1 MSLTLTLM
9 GLLNR
14 EPDLL
19 KNNLTVPVSID
30 KDKVCDYIVYECAEL
45 EVLVGEPSWLGRM
58 IKAWSDVMMAKWSYY
73 LKTMNA
79 VDNMKVTDG
88 ETETVTRN
96 HVRTPDI
103 IEDTNTT
110 PNLTTTTTPNLT
122 ETTKVAG
129 FNSEV
134 LVDSQQVNTSGSTT
148 NKTTGTNE
156 ESVHTSGRDEI
167 DETVTIGKTGG
178 AEKIV
183 EWQKIEYFNIIQM
196 IADDFKERFCLMVY

>member
-45 EVLVGEPSWLGRM
+45 EVLVGEPSWMGRM
-58 IKAWSDVMMAKWSYY
+58 IKAWSDVMLAKWSYY

-88 ETETVTRN
+88 ETETITRN
-96 HVRTPDI
+96 HTRTPDI

-110 PNLTTTTTPNLT
+110 PNLTTTNTPNLT

-134 LVDSQQVNTSGSTT
+134 LVESQQVNTSGTST

-156 ESVHTSGRDEI
+156 ESVHTSGREEI
-167 DETVTIGKTGG
+167 EETITRGKTGG
-178 AEKIV
+178 VDKIV
-183 EWQKIEYFNIIQM
+183 EWQKIEYFNIIKM

>member
-1 MSLTLTLM
+1 ML
-9 GLLNR
+9 
-14 EPDLL
+14 
-19 KNNLTVPVSID
+19 
-30 KDKVCDYIVYECAEL
+30 
-45 EVLVGEPSWLGRM
+45 
-58 IKAWSDVMMAKWSYY
+58 AKWTYY

-79 VDNMKVTDG
+79 VDNMKVADG

-110 PNLTTTTTPNLT
+110 PNLTTTSTPNVT

-156 ESVHTSGRDEI
+156 ESVHTSGREEI
-167 DETVTIGKTGG
+167 DETVTRGKTGG

-196 IADDFKERFCLMVY
+196 IAEDFKERFCLMVY

>member
-45 EVLVGEPSWLGRM
+45 ELLVGEPSWLGRM
-58 IKAWSDVMMAKWSYY
+58 IKAWSDVMLAKWTYY

-88 ETETVTRN
+88 ETETVKRH

-110 PNLTTTTTPNLT
+110 PNLITTSTPNLT

-134 LVDSQQVNTSGSTT
+134 LVDSQLVNTGGSTS

-167 DETVTIGKTGG
+167 EDTVTRSKTGG
-178 AEKIV
+178 VEKIV

>member
-30 KDKVCDYIVYECAEL
+30 KDKVCDYIVYECAEM
-45 EVLVGEPSWLGRM
+45 EVLVGEPSWMGRM
-58 IKAWSDVMMAKWSYY
+58 IKAWSDVMLAKWSYY

-88 ETETVTRN
+88 ETETITRN
-96 HVRTPDI
+96 HTRTPDI

-110 PNLTTTTTPNLT
+110 PNLTTTNTPNLT

-134 LVDSQQVNTSGSTT
+134 LVESQQVNTSGTST

-156 ESVHTSGRDEI
+156 ESVHTSGREEI
-167 DETVTIGKTGG
+167 EETITRGKTGG
-178 AEKIV
+178 VDKIV
-183 EWQKIEYFNIIQM
+183 EWQKIEYFNIIKM

>member
-14 EPDLL
+14 NPDLI

-30 KDKVCDYIVYECAEL
+30 KNKVCDYIVYECAEL

-58 IKAWSDVMMAKWSYY
+58 IKAWSDVMMAKWTYY

-88 ETETVTRN
+88 ETETITRN
-96 HVRTPDI
+96 YTRTPDI

-110 PNLTTTTTPNLT
+110 PNLTTTSTPNLT

-134 LVDSQQVNTSGSTT
+134 LVDSQQVNTSGNTI

-167 DETVTIGKTGG
+167 DETVTRGKTGG

>member
-19 KNNLTVPVSID
+19 KNNLSVPVSID

-45 EVLVGEPSWLGRM
+45 EVIVGEPSWLGRM
-58 IKAWSDVMMAKWSYY
+58 IKAWSDVMMAKWTYY

-134 LVDSQQVNTSGSTT
+134 LVDSQQINTNGSTT

-183 EWQKIEYFNIIQM
+183 EWQKIEYFNIIKM

>member
-45 EVLVGEPSWLGRM
+45 EVLVGDPSWLGRM
-58 IKAWSDVMMAKWSYY
+58 IKAWSDVMLAKWSYY

-88 ETETVTRN
+88 ESETITRN
-96 HVRTPDI
+96 HTRTPDL

-110 PNLTTTTTPNLT
+110 PNLTTTSTPNLT
-122 ETTKVAG
+122 EATKVAG

-134 LVDSQQVNTSGSTT
+134 LVESQQVNTSGSTI

-167 DETVTIGKTGG
+167 EETITRGKTGG

-183 EWQKIEYFNIIQM
+183 EWQKIEYFNIIKM

>member
-58 IKAWSDVMMAKWSYY
+58 IKAWSDVMLAKWTYY

-110 PNLTTTTTPNLT
+110 PNLTTTTTL
-122 ETTKVAG
+122 AG